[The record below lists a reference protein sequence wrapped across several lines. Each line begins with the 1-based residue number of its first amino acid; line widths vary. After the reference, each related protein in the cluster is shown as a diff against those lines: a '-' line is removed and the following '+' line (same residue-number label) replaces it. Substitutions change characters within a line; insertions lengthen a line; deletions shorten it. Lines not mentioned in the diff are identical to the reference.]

1 MRYRPYRSCIALLA
15 GFAAALPAFA
25 QQSASQSEGNWLVR
39 FRAMNLDMKN
49 TSDAGTGALTPA
61 LLPSNS
67 VKASDKTIPEV
78 DISYYFAPN
87 WAAELVLTVPQRHTV
102 AISQGPLA
110 EGIGSFKH
118 LPPTLLLQ
126 YHFNPTGQFRPY
138 VGAGI
143 NYTKISAVKLRS
155 NIAGADMTLESSSM
169 GPAIQ
174 AGLDYKLQDSW
185 FLNFD
190 VKKIYI
196 DTDIKI
202 GGNKASHLNLD
213 PLSISFGIGKR
224 F

>member
-1 MRYRPYRSCIALLA
+1 MKCRPCIALIAGLA
-15 GFAAALPAFA
+15 SAFPVFA
-25 QQSASQSEGNWLVR
+25 QQTAPQAEGKWLVR
-39 FRAMNLDMKN
+39 LRAMNLDMKN

-61 LLPSNS
+61 LLPSDS

-78 DISYYFAPN
+78 DVSYYFAPN
-87 WAAELVLTVPQRHTV
+87 WAAELVLTVPQKHSVR
-102 AISQGPLA
+102 ISQGPLA
-110 EGIGSFKH
+110 ESIGSFKH

-169 GPAIQ
+169 GPAFQ
-174 AGLDYKLQDSW
+174 AGMDYKLQDNW

-213 PLSISFGIGKR
+213 PFSISFGIGKR